1 MCRRTEP
8 RSRHAIS
15 EQCPLRGVDA
25 PHTDSSENLGD
36 IWQGRGRPLHLKRQ
50 LSLPN
55 LLFEERG
62 LVGPRMAQPPPVCF
76 FPDRSDPSGN
86 QMSQGAQAQSASG
99 GPALEEPS
107 LDLRAVSAAFP

>member
-15 EQCPLRGVDA
+15 EQRPLRGVDA
-25 PHTDSSENLGD
+25 PHTDGSENLGD

-62 LVGPRMAQPPPVCF
+62 LVGPRMAQPPG
-76 FPDRSDPSGN
+76 SDPSGN